1 MCVVPSGVKAALAL
15 GFPVSDQATTF
26 STPDDL
32 EQLEGLFKNYA
43 YPKYKVY
50 IR

>member
-1 MCVVPSGVKAALAL
+1 VPFGFSGVKAALAL
-15 GFPVSDQATTF
+15 GFPVSDEATTF

-32 EQLEGLFKNYA
+32 EQLELLFKK
-43 YPKYKVY
+43 YPYPEHKVY